1 MRAAAAVMTPGGMDV
16 SYTERPLTAFAH
28 ASASMQSLH
37 GTGGRPSSSSTGP
50 GGVVPR
56 LMLGPPRQLPGS
68 YRVHTSAGE
77 DSRQQANL
85 GLAMRAI
92 DGAWSVVAPSASLSA
107 TGEASG
113 TGGFFDSDNLRLT
126 SKGQLVLGAFPIAR
140 VTTAPTPSG
149 GGFGHHNYHLGG
161 QPAGGPE
168 ALNQD
173 AVRRYNADHLQQ
185 GHLQVPQGC
194 PPHVERVLRE
204 KLGRQIQ

>member
-1 MRAAAAVMTPGGMDV
+1 M

-37 GTGGRPSSSSTGP
+37 GTGGRPGSSSVGP

-85 GLAMRAI
+85 GRAMRAV
-92 DGAWSVVAPSASLSA
+92 DGAWGVVAPSASLSG
-107 TGEASG
+107 TGEVNG
-113 TGGFFDSDNLRLT
+113 TGGFFDGDNLRLT

-140 VTTAPTPSG
+140 ATTAPTPSG
-149 GGFGHHNYHLGG
+149 GSHGHQPSQHLLSGV
-161 QPAGGPE
+161 PAGRPE
-168 ALNQD
+168 ASNQD
-173 AVRRYNADHLQQ
+173 AVRRYNTAHLQQQ
-185 GHLQVPQGC
+185 GHLQVPHGC

-204 KLGRQIQ
+204 KLGGQIQ